1 MATTKICGN
10 LFEFDLA
17 IRGGRIFNGTG
28 APSYKYGIQ
37 GEGIV
42 CVRPHG
48 AMRLS
53 LLGEGLAVGVVN
65 LARCGAGP

>member
-28 APSYKYGIQ
+28 APSYKYGI
-37 GEGIV
+37 V